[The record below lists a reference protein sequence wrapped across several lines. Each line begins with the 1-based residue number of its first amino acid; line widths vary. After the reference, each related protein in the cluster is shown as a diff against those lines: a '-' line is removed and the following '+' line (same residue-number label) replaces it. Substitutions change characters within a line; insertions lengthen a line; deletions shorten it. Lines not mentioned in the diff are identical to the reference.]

1 MNRGRPCWAPV
12 LNTTL
17 EKAQLPECINLN
29 ATLPIHKEKNFTTE
43 IKEKLHKEEE
53 LRIINE
59 IQMCGP
65 ETKLRTYKL
74 FKTTSGMEPYLISN
88 PRLSYIHTIARFR
101 ISSHTLEI
109 ETGRHRR
116 PKVPVEERTCKICE
130 SNSVEDE
137 QHFLRECLAPEIVQL
152 RKKLIATAITCIPN
166 YTNLNNR
173 DKFNEILTNRESE
186 MISAL
191 GSYLTLAFQKR
202 YQLLSIPNN

>member
-1 MNRGRPCWAPV
+1 MNRGRPCWATE

-17 EKAQLPECINLN
+17 DKAQLPECINLN
-29 ATLPIHKEKNFTTE
+29 ATLPIHKEKNFMTK
-43 IKEKLHKEEE
+43 IKEKLYKEEE

-65 ETKLRTYKL
+65 ETKRRTYKV
-74 FKTTSGMEPYLISN
+74 FKTTSGMEPYLIISN

-137 QHFLRECLAPEIVQL
+137 QHFLIECLAPEIVQL
-152 RKKLIATAITCIPN
+152 RKKLTATAITYIPN
-166 YTNLNNR
+166 YKNT
-173 DKFNEILTNRESE
+173 
-186 MISAL
+186 
-191 GSYLTLAFQKR
+191 
-202 YQLLSIPNN
+202 